1 MGSTRATSRG
11 NHRPKSGHATAYV
24 VRFVHMILRKLGPL
38 PYVLV
43 YNTQFGVYP
52 FWCKVYVHR
61 IHCVY
66 GHSGV
71 DNKDKL
77 YTF

>member
-11 NHRPKSGHATAYV
+11 NHRSK
-24 VRFVHMILRKLGPL
+24 VRACDSLCGTFCSYDFTQVGPICL
-38 PYVLV
+38 MYWCK
-43 YNTQFGVYP
+43 FGVYP
-52 FWCKVYVHR
+52 LWCKVYVHR

-71 DNKDKL
+71 DSKDKL